1 VSGLIP
7 VNAGDQV
14 IIEGHLTLTHDAPV
28 RVVAARERAPG
39 SQD

>member
-1 VSGLIP
+1 LIP